1 LVGGDPGVPMAT
13 MVGAHG
19 IEKASPASQV
29 LLLAPREP
37 RQ

>member
-1 LVGGDPGVPMAT
+1 LVGGDPGVPTT